1 MQFSGCLAMVLLA
14 TIALSTPMP
23 MANEDELVA
32 LDSVEQVEQPQD
44 MRHILKIAPKQADT
58 ELVEDRTGVYDT
70 IVEQLRA
77 AGVQT
82 SEQKPL
88 QTLSYKELSRLL
100 ALWHMSQGR
109 NYYEAE
115 GKHARGAE
123 QFVAAATT
131 RPIAS

>member
-1 MQFSGCLAMVLLA
+1 MQFSGCLAIVLLA
-14 TIALSTPMP
+14 SIALTTSLP

-58 ELVEDRTGVYDT
+58 ELAEERTGVYDT
-70 IVEQLRA
+70 IVEELRA
-77 AGVQT
+77 AGIQT

-88 QTLSYKELSRLL
+88 PTLSYKELTRLL
-100 ALWHMSQGR
+100 ALWHMTQGR
-109 NYYEAE
+109 NFYEAE
-115 GKHARGAE
+115 GQHAHGTE

-131 RPIAS
+131 RPIPS